1 MKSQTKLINICQ
13 KWVPIITLLGNWPCT
28 TSPFK
33 SYKTMN
39 QSQEVEQK
47 FLALQWSSRT
57 KTQCTPWELLP
68 NPRANPTSASPFL
81 SRIFFLGF
89 SLACLCISSLSLEEA
104 WFQPFFEKIVIRCI
118 ILHLVSLSWVI
129 RWCHCCELPRKGHW
143 VLSLRQWFDQR
154 KMVATSMVVE

>member
-1 MKSQTKLINICQ
+1 MFELKQKFQTKLINICQ
-13 KWVPIITLLGNWPCT
+13 KWVPIITLLGNQPGT
-28 TSPFK
+28 LSPFI

-104 WFQPFFEKIVIRCI
+104 WFQPFFEKICAIKQKTGKFEMIFVKFKT
-118 ILHLVSLSWVI
+118 SL
-129 RWCHCCELPRKGHW
+129 
-143 VLSLRQWFDQR
+143 
-154 KMVATSMVVE
+154 